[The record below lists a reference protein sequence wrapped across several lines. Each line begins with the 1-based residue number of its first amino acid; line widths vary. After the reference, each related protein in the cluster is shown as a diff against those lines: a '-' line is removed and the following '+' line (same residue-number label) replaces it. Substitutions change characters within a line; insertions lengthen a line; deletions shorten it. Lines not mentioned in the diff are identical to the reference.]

1 MAKTDEAFLSD
12 RLDMLRGEGWLDL
25 KEELENLES
34 SITNLDNI
42 HSEKDL
48 WIIKGQLRVL
58 NFLLSLD
65 TATTLALEESDNQN
79 PT

>member
-1 MAKTDEAFLSD
+1 
-12 RLDMLRGEGWLDL
+12 MLRGEGWLDL
-25 KEELENLES
+25 KEELENLEL

-42 HSEKDL
+42 HSEQDL
-48 WIIKGQLRVL
+48 WIIKGQLRIL

-65 TATTLALEESDNQN
+65 TATTLALEELQDAN

>member
-1 MAKTDEAFLSD
+1 MPKTDEVFLSD

-25 KEELENLES
+25 KEELENLEL

-58 NFLLSLD
+58 NFLLSLE
-65 TATTLALEESDNQN
+65 TATTLSLEELQDAN

>member
-1 MAKTDEAFLSD
+1 MPKTNIQFLKD
-12 RLDMLRGEGWLDL
+12 RLSMMETEGWYDLIEDL
-25 KEELENLES
+25 KNLEEG
-34 SITNLDNI
+34 IINIDNI

-48 WIIKGQLRVL
+48 WIIKGQLRIL

-65 TATTLALEESDNQN
+65 TATNLALEESQEEN